1 MNNYKEEGIC
11 CICGRTYTHWGNNA
25 DPVKNGR
32 CCDICNNLYVI
43 PARIDEIQNRKNKEE
58 K

>member
-43 PARIDEIQNRKNKEE
+43 PARIDEIQNRKK
-58 K
+58 